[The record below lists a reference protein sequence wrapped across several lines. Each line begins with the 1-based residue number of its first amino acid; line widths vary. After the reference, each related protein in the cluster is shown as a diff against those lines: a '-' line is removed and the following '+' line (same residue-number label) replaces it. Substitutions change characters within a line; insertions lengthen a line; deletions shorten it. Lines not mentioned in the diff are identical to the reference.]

1 MPNYML
7 LLHNDPADWKKMSP
21 EEMQKAIQKFIAW
34 RQKLDSHK
42 ILVGSAKL
50 RDDAGK
56 VIRGK
61 DHMRV
66 TDGPYSETKEVLGG
80 YFTIAAANYAAAVEQ
95 CRDCPALEYGGTI
108 ELREVEPVPGA

>member
-7 LLHNDPADWKKMSP
+7 LLHNDPATWKQMSP

-61 DHMRV
+61 DDMRII
-66 TDGPYSETKEVLGG
+66 DGPYSETKEVLGG
-80 YFTIAAANYAAAVEQ
+80 YFTIAAANYAGAAEQ

-108 ELREVEPVPGA
+108 ELREVEPVPGS

>member
-7 LLHNDPADWKKMSP
+7 LLHNDPTDWKKMSP

-42 ILVGSAKL
+42 ILVGSGKL
-50 RDDAGK
+50 RDDGGK

-66 TDGPYSETKEVLGG
+66 TDGPYSETREVLGG
-80 YFTIAAANYAAAVEQ
+80 YFMITAANYVAAVEQ
-95 CRDCPALEYGGTI
+95 CRDCPGLEYGGTI
-108 ELREVEPVPGA
+108 ELREVEPVPGT